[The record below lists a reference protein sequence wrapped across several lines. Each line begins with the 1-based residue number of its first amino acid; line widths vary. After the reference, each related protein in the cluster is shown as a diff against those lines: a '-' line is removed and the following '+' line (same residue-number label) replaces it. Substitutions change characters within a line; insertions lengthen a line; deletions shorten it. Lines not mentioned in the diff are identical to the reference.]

1 MPLLRERLLPSSVI
15 YTSRAA
21 GGVYSGELF
30 PAGINLPG
38 QTHVGSKAGL
48 NMAIPEEFCRLSI
61 MLVCN
66 EGADFGTLAG
76 AQTASRHPEVQDCCS
91 DDEQGDKSD
100 ETCVK

>member
-48 NMAIPEEFCRLSI
+48 NMAIPESFADCPSCWFAMKVQTLERL
-61 MLVCN
+61 LVLKQQ
-66 EGADFGTLAG
+66 ADILR
-76 AQTASRHPEVQDCCS
+76 SRIAALMTNR
-91 DDEQGDKSD
+91 DKSD
-100 ETCVK
+100 VTCVK